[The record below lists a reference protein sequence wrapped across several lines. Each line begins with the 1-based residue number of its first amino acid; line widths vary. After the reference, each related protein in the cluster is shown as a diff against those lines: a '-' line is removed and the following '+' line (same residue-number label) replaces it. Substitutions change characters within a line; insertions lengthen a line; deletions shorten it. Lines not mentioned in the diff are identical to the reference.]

1 VSSRRGGRFLLA
13 GSALGGFLGTLP
25 APAMAVAIATT
36 TFRVSAT
43 VEATCTISALDL
55 PFFDIG
61 SQIDAAAMV
70 KVTCTYPTPWNIGLD
85 RRDVITATI
94 SF

>member
-1 VSSRRGGRFLLA
+1 M
-13 GSALGGFLGTLP
+13 LP

-43 VEATCTISALDL
+43 VEATCTISAPDL
-55 PFFDIG
+55 PFGVDIDT
-61 SQIDAAAMV
+61 QIDAAAMV
-70 KVTCTYPTPWNIGLD
+70 KVTCTYPMPWNISLD
-85 RRDVITATI
+85 RKDVITATI